1 MKKYKVPI
9 IICLMVI
16 ILFFVNLRFDLI
28 DRIIVQF
35 SSEKYSEFVS
45 EMDYEKE
52 LLREPV
58 CIKDMASEK
67 TELAETELDK
77 IIQPYDFHI
86 QLNEKYNLSEIAT
99 ADSDFDKT
107 VQLLE
112 WLTEHTY
119 YSGMQMKMLNDDTFD
134 ILDYSFDKS
143 FKHAIN
149 CRYRAI
155 AFADCLI
162 AVGIK
167 AFPVAMVSS
176 EFTGSHFTCLVCISE
191 EDKWCSFDPSFGCWF
206 TDKEGE
212 LLDIF
217 EIRELF
223 LKNKE
228 PVVKGYS
235 FNGKQENF
243 DVYMNSFLKF
253 CISNLSTWADNSTD
267 RRSEDTFSGRK
278 QFSSAIPEIKNI
290 APRSDLTE

>member
-1 MKKYKVPI
+1 MKKYKIPI
-9 IICLMVI
+9 IIGLVVI
-16 ILFFVNLRFDLI
+16 ILFFINLRFDLI

-35 SSEKYSEFVS
+35 SSEKYAEYVS
-45 EMDYEKE
+45 ETDYEE
-52 LLREPV
+52 ALLKEPV
-58 CIKDMASEK
+58 CVKDMASEDR
-67 TELAETELDK
+67 ELAETELDK
-77 IIQPYDFHI
+77 IIKPYDFHT
-86 QLNEKYNLSEIAT
+86 QLNEKYNLSDIAT
-99 ADSDFDKT
+99 ADSDFDKA
-107 VQLLE
+107 VQILE

-119 YSGMQMKMLNDDTFD
+119 YSGMQMKMLNDDTLE
-134 ILDYSFDKS
+134 ILDYSFDKP
-143 FKHAIN
+143 FNRAIN

-155 AFADCLI
+155 AFADCLV

-176 EFTGSHFTCLVCISE
+176 EFTGSHFTCLVYISE

-206 TDKEGE
+206 TDEDGE

-223 LKNKE
+223 LEKKE

-253 CISNLSTWADNSTD
+253 CVSNLSTWADNSTD
-267 RRSEDTFSGRK
+267 RRSENTFSGRK

-290 APRSDLTE
+290 SQ

>member
-9 IICLMVI
+9 IICLIVI

-119 YSGMQMKMLNDDTFD
+119 YSGMQMKMLNDDTLE
-134 ILDYSFDKS
+134 ILDYSFDKP
-143 FKHAIN
+143 FNRAIN

-176 EFTGSHFTCLVCISE
+176 EFTGSHFTCLVYISE

-206 TDKEGE
+206 TDEEGE

-223 LKNKE
+223 LENKE

-243 DVYMNSFLKF
+243 DIYMNSFLKF

-267 RRSEDTFSGRK
+267 RRSENTFSGRK
-278 QFSSAIPEIKNI
+278 QFSSAVPEQIFTNQ
-290 APRSDLTE
+290 

>member
-1 MKKYKVPI
+1 MKKYKIPI
-9 IICLMVI
+9 IIGLVVI
-16 ILFFVNLRFDLI
+16 ILVVVNLRFDLI

-35 SSEKYSEFVS
+35 SSEKYAEYVS
-45 EMDYEKE
+45 EMDYEE
-52 LLREPV
+52 ALLKEPV
-58 CIKDMASEK
+58 CIKDMASEDR
-67 TELAETELDK
+67 ELTETELDK
-77 IIQPYDFHI
+77 IIKPYDFHT
-86 QLNEKYNLSEIAT
+86 QLNEKYNLSDIAT
-99 ADSDFDKT
+99 ADSDFDKA
-107 VQLLE
+107 VQILE

-119 YSGMQMKMLNDDTFD
+119 YSGMQMKMLNDDTLE
-134 ILDYSFDKS
+134 ILDYSFDKP
-143 FKHAIN
+143 FNRAIN

-155 AFADCLI
+155 AFADCLV

-176 EFTGSHFTCLVCISE
+176 EFTGSHFTCLVYISE

-206 TDKEGE
+206 TDEEGE

-223 LKNKE
+223 LENKE

-253 CISNLSTWADNSTD
+253 CVSNLSTWADNSTD
-267 RRSEDTFSGRK
+267 RRSENTFSGRK
-278 QFSSAIPEIKNI
+278 QFSSAVPEIKNI
-290 APRSDLTE
+290 AR

>member
-9 IICLMVI
+9 IICLIVI

-119 YSGMQMKMLNDDTFD
+119 YSGMQMKMLDDDTFD

-143 FKHAIN
+143 FKYAIN

-176 EFTGSHFTCLVCISE
+176 EFTGSHFTCLVYISE

-223 LKNKE
+223 LENKE

-267 RRSEDTFSGRK
+267 RRSENTFSGRK

>member
-1 MKKYKVPI
+1 MKMFKIPI
-9 IICLMVI
+9 IIGLVVI
-16 ILFFVNLRFDLI
+16 ILFFINLRFDLI

-35 SSEKYSEFVS
+35 SSEKYAEYVS
-45 EMDYEKE
+45 EMDYEKA
-52 LLREPV
+52 LLKEPV
-58 CIKDMASEK
+58 CVKDMASK
-67 TELAETELDK
+67 DTELTETELDK
-77 IIQPYDFHI
+77 IIKPYDFHA
-86 QLNEKYNLSEIAT
+86 QLNEKYNLSDIAT
-99 ADSDFDKT
+99 ADSDFDKA
-107 VQLLE
+107 VQILE

-119 YSGMQMKMLNDDTFD
+119 YSGMQMKMLNDDTLE
-134 ILDYSFDKS
+134 ILDYSFDKP
-143 FKHAIN
+143 FNRAIN

-155 AFADCLI
+155 AFADCLV

-176 EFTGSHFTCLVCISE
+176 EFTGSHFTCLVYISE

-206 TDKEGE
+206 TDEEGE

-223 LKNKE
+223 LENKE

-253 CISNLSTWADNSTD
+253 CVSNLSTWADNSID
-267 RRSEDTFSGRK
+267 RRSENTFSGRK

-290 APRSDLTE
+290 SQ

>member
-1 MKKYKVPI
+1 MKKFKIPI
-9 IICLMVI
+9 IIGLVVI
-16 ILFFVNLRFDLI
+16 ILVVVNLRFDLI

-35 SSEKYSEFVS
+35 SSEKYAEYVS

-58 CIKDMASEK
+58 CIKDMASEDR
-67 TELAETELDK
+67 ELTETELDK
-77 IIQPYDFHI
+77 IIKPYDFHA
-86 QLNEKYNLSEIAT
+86 QLNEKYNLSDIAT
-99 ADSDFDKT
+99 ADSDFDKA
-107 VQLLE
+107 VQILE

-119 YSGMQMKMLNDDTFD
+119 YSGMQMKMLNDDTLE
-134 ILDYSFDKS
+134 ILEYSFDKP
-143 FKHAIN
+143 FNRAIN

-155 AFADCLI
+155 AFADCLV

-176 EFTGSHFTCLVCISE
+176 KFTGSHFTCLVYISE

-206 TDKEGE
+206 TDEEGE

-223 LKNKE
+223 LENKE

-253 CISNLSTWADNSTD
+253 CVSNLSTWADNSTD
-267 RRSEDTFSGRK
+267 RRSENTFSGRK

-290 APRSDLTE
+290 AR

>member
-1 MKKYKVPI
+1 MKKFKIPI
-9 IICLMVI
+9 IIGLVVVI
-16 ILFFVNLRFDLI
+16 LVVVNLRFDLI

-35 SSEKYSEFVS
+35 SSEKYAEYVS
-45 EMDYEKE
+45 EMDYEE
-52 LLREPV
+52 ALLKEPV
-58 CIKDMASEK
+58 CIKDMASED
-67 TELAETELDK
+67 TELTETELDK
-77 IIQPYDFHI
+77 IIKSYDFHT
-86 QLNEKYNLSEIAT
+86 QLNEKYNLSDIAT
-99 ADSDFDKT
+99 ADNDFDKA
-107 VQLLE
+107 VQILE

-119 YSGMQMKMLNDDTFD
+119 YSGMQMKMLNDDTLE
-134 ILDYSFDKS
+134 ILEYSFDKP
-143 FKHAIN
+143 FNRAIN

-155 AFADCLI
+155 AFADCLV

-176 EFTGSHFTCLVCISE
+176 EFTGSHFTCLVYISE

-206 TDKEGE
+206 TDEEGE

-223 LKNKE
+223 LENKE

-267 RRSEDTFSGRK
+267 RRSENTFSGRK
-278 QFSSAIPEIKNI
+278 QFSSAIPEINI
-290 APRSDLTE
+290 TG

>member
-1 MKKYKVPI
+1 MKKFKIPI
-9 IICLMVI
+9 IIGLVVI
-16 ILFFVNLRFDLI
+16 ILVVVNLRFDLI

-35 SSEKYSEFVS
+35 SSEKYAEYVS
-45 EMDYEKE
+45 EMDYEEAQLK
-52 LLREPV
+52 EPV
-58 CIKDMASEK
+58 CIKDMASEDR
-67 TELAETELDK
+67 ELTETELDK
-77 IIQPYDFHI
+77 IIKPYDFHA
-86 QLNEKYNLSEIAT
+86 QLNEKYNLSDIAT
-99 ADSDFDKT
+99 ADSDFDKA
-107 VQLLE
+107 VQILE

-119 YSGMQMKMLNDDTFD
+119 YSGMQMKMLNDDTLE
-134 ILDYSFDKS
+134 ILDYSFDKP
-143 FKHAIN
+143 FNRAIN

-155 AFADCLI
+155 AFADCLV

-176 EFTGSHFTCLVCISE
+176 EFTGSHFTCLVYISE

-206 TDKEGE
+206 TDEEEE

-223 LKNKE
+223 LENKE

-267 RRSEDTFSGRK
+267 RRSENTFSGRK
-278 QFSSAIPEIKNI
+278 QFSSAIPEINI
-290 APRSDLTE
+290 TQ

>member
-1 MKKYKVPI
+1 MKKFKIPI
-9 IICLMVI
+9 IIGLVVI
-16 ILFFVNLRFDLI
+16 ILVVVNLRFDLI

-35 SSEKYSEFVS
+35 SSEKYAEYVS
-45 EMDYEKE
+45 EMDYEE
-52 LLREPV
+52 ALLKEPV
-58 CIKDMASEK
+58 CIKDMASEDM
-67 TELAETELDK
+67 ELTETELDK
-77 IIQPYDFHI
+77 IIKPYDFHA
-86 QLNEKYNLSEIAT
+86 QLNEKYNLSDIAT
-99 ADSDFDKT
+99 ADSDFDKA
-107 VQLLE
+107 VQILE

-119 YSGMQMKMLNDDTFD
+119 YSGMQMKMLNDDTLE
-134 ILDYSFDKS
+134 ILDYSFDKP
-143 FKHAIN
+143 FNRAIN

-155 AFADCLI
+155 AFADCLV

-176 EFTGSHFTCLVCISE
+176 EFTGSHFTCLVYISE

-206 TDKEGE
+206 TDEEGE

-223 LKNKE
+223 LENKE

-253 CISNLSTWADNSTD
+253 CVSNLSTWADNSTD
-267 RRSEDTFSGRK
+267 RRSENTFSGRK
-278 QFSSAIPEIKNI
+278 QFSSAVPEIKNI
-290 APRSDLTE
+290 AR

>member
-9 IICLMVI
+9 IICLIVI

-119 YSGMQMKMLNDDTFD
+119 YSGMQMKMLDDDTFD

-143 FKHAIN
+143 FKQAIN

-176 EFTGSHFTCLVCISE
+176 EFTGSHFTCLVYISE

-223 LKNKE
+223 LENKE

-267 RRSEDTFSGRK
+267 RRSENTFSGRK

>member
-1 MKKYKVPI
+1 MKKFKIPI
-9 IICLMVI
+9 IIGLVVI
-16 ILFFVNLRFDLI
+16 ILVVVNLRFDLI

-35 SSEKYSEFVS
+35 SSEKYAEYVS
-45 EMDYEKE
+45 EMDYEE
-52 LLREPV
+52 ALLKEPV
-58 CIKDMASEK
+58 CIKDMASEDR
-67 TELAETELDK
+67 ELTETELDK
-77 IIQPYDFHI
+77 IIKPYDFHT
-86 QLNEKYNLSEIAT
+86 QLNEKYNLSDIAT
-99 ADSDFDKT
+99 ADSDFDKA
-107 VQLLE
+107 VQILE

-119 YSGMQMKMLNDDTFD
+119 YSGMQMKMLNDDTLE
-134 ILDYSFDKS
+134 ILDYSFDKP
-143 FKHAIN
+143 FNRAIN

-155 AFADCLI
+155 AFADCLV

-176 EFTGSHFTCLVCISE
+176 EFTGSHFTCLVYISE

-206 TDKEGE
+206 TDEEGE

-223 LKNKE
+223 LEKKE

-267 RRSEDTFSGRK
+267 RRSENTFSGRK
-278 QFSSAIPEIKNI
+278 QFSSAIPETKNI
-290 APRSDLTE
+290 AR